1 MLDCFENSSLVKNSR
16 SARPAEQ
23 TEKTRQSLGEEIVEL
38 LHDVKKELAWNNL
51 PTAGGKV
58 TSPAESVKADEKDSA
73 SKDLLCRTETL
84 ISNLQ
89 P

>member
-23 TEKTRQSLGEEIVEL
+23 TEKTRQILGKEIIEL

-51 PTAGGKV
+51 PTTSGKV
-58 TSPAESVKADEKDSA
+58 TSVESAKVNEKDSA
-73 SKDLLCRTETL
+73 SKDLFCRTETL
-84 ISNLQ
+84 IANLQ

>member
-1 MLDCFENSSLVKNSR
+1 M
-16 SARPAEQ
+16 RPAEQ

-58 TSPAESVKADEKDSA
+58 TSLAESAKVDEKDNA
-73 SKDLLCRTETL
+73 NKDLLCRTETL
-84 ISNLQ
+84 IANLQ

>member
-1 MLDCFENSSLVKNSR
+1 MLDCFENSSVVKNSG

-38 LHDVKKELAWNNL
+38 LHDVKKELSWNDL

-58 TSPAESVKADEKDSA
+58 TSPAESERVDEKDIA

-84 ISNLQ
+84 IANLQ

>member
-1 MLDCFENSSLVKNSR
+1 MLDCFENSSVVKNSG

-38 LHDVKKELAWNNL
+38 LHDVKKELSWNNL

-58 TSPAESVKADEKDSA
+58 TLPAESAKVHEKGNA

-84 ISNLQ
+84 IANLQ

>member
-23 TEKTRQSLGEEIVEL
+23 TEKTRQSLGKEIVEL
-38 LHDVKKELAWNNL
+38 LHDVKKELSWNNL

-58 TSPAESVKADEKDSA
+58 TSPAESARVDEKDNA

-84 ISNLQ
+84 IANLQ